1 MTTIQTS
8 ALSSLASLLSTW
20 VDGERSE
27 YCLAW
32 AKYYKEGG
40 EKPGKSGDKPALKD
54 SDYFVYQE
62 SLACVRFGWASKA
75 HLHAERVER
84 RMRQTPKL
92 EKFPAGRV
100 WSIPQPWGGK
110 R

>member
-1 MTTIQTS
+1 MTTTQSS
-8 ALSSLASLLSTW
+8 ALANLAVLLSIW
-20 VDGERSE
+20 VEGDRRE
-27 YCLAW
+27 YCLSW
-32 AKYYKEGG
+32 ARYYREGG

-62 SLACVRFGWASKA
+62 ALECVRFGWSSIA
-75 HLHAERVER
+75 HQHAERVER

-100 WSIPQPWGGK
+100 WSIPQPWDGK

>member
-40 EKPGKSGDKPALKD
+40 EKPGKPGDGVPRKD
-54 SDYFVYQE
+54 SDFWVYC
-62 SLACVRFGWASKA
+62 LALECVRFGWASKA

-84 RMRQTPKL
+84 CMRRTPKL

-100 WSIPQPWGGK
+100 WSIPQPWDGK

>member
-40 EKPGKSGDKPALKD
+40 EKPGKSGDKPAFKD

-62 SLACVRFGWASKA
+62 ALACVRFGWASKA
-75 HLHAERVER
+75 HLHAERVDRCMR
-84 RMRQTPKL
+84 RTPKL
-92 EKFPAGRV
+92 TKFLLAARTYV
-100 WSIPQPWGGK
+100 PQPWDGK
-110 R
+110 E